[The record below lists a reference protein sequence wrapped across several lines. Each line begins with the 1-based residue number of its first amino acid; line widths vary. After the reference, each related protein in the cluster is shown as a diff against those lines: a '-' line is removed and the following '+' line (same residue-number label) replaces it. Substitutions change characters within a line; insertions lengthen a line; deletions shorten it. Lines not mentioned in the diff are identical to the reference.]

1 MAVCVCGGCCEGQGA
16 SHKQGCKTLIKLV
29 RMKKSEDSLSWCR
42 TNTQMRKQTQPDWV
56 RVVLKGG
63 QPGLV
68 SGPAV
73 TGAKG
78 ELLDSLGQGAKWS
91 TRYFSSLIRYC

>member
-1 MAVCVCGGCCEGQGA
+1 
-16 SHKQGCKTLIKLV
+16 
-29 RMKKSEDSLSWCR
+29 
-42 TNTQMRKQTQPDWV
+42 MRKQAQPDWV
-56 RVVLKGG
+56 RVVLKEG

-78 ELLDSLGQGAKWS
+78 ELLDSLGQGAKLS
-91 TRYFSSLIRYC
+91 T

>member
-1 MAVCVCGGCCEGQGA
+1 
-16 SHKQGCKTLIKLV
+16 
-29 RMKKSEDSLSWCR
+29 MKKSKNSLSWYR
-42 TNTQMRKQTQPDWV
+42 TNTEVRKQAQPDWV
-56 RVVLKGG
+56 RAVLKEG

-78 ELLDSLGQGAKWS
+78 ELLDSLGQGVKLS
-91 TRYFSSLIRYC
+91 T